1 MLPTGSSCCR
11 TTNDRMRR
19 TRNASSPMSPTPNP
33 AFERKAIGAIHLLA
47 VSYSLRWWAIP
58 GVIDARTYWRA
69 GLGQP
74 GRPTLPAAWDPAA
87 SPWI

>member
-1 MLPTGSSCCR
+1 
-11 TTNDRMRR
+11 
-19 TRNASSPMSPTPNP
+19 MSPTPNP

-74 GRPTLPAAWDPAA
+74 GWPTLPAAWERAA